1 MVSLLLNWLGVG
13 FRLLRPV
20 TGVHAAPKSVVATLE
35 APSVRSRKAREPH
48 SHPAPTAKQNTT
60 ASRRSPVPVVDP
72 DNVNPQAALIRP
84 YFVAHERQAALG
96 RFLMSDL
103 AKADAIYDRLS
114 EAVRERLDDPELA
127 DAFEHLDDWL
137 RAGRALPTPW
147 KRE

>member
-1 MVSLLLNWLGVG
+1 
-13 FRLLRPV
+13 
-20 TGVHAAPKSVVATLE
+20 
-35 APSVRSRKAREPH
+35 
-48 SHPAPTAKQNTT
+48 
-60 ASRRSPVPVVDP
+60 
-72 DNVNPQAALIRP
+72 
-84 YFVAHERQAALG
+84 
-96 RFLMSDL
+96 MSDL